1 MLKKIKI
8 LVITERR
15 ADYSR
20 FKPILEIIKK
30 DRHLD
35 YCLIV
40 TGLHLLK
47 EHGKTI
53 KEIKRDGFKIS
64 HTIKMF
70 DNTYK
75 GNGASMVKS
84 MGNVL
89 KIIPQ
94 ILSKSKPDL
103 ILAGF
108 DIGANFS
115 TVISGAHLN
124 IPIAHIQGGEL
135 SGSIDESLRHAMSK
149 FSNFHFVAN
158 TDAKLRLIKM
168 GEKKKAMK
176 TPGEKY
182 PRRKIVRRKDSFP
195 TEPLRL
201 PGRASKAH

>member
-1 MLKKIKI
+1 MSKKIKI

-115 TVISGAHLN
+115 ILGPPGNPKPN
-124 IPIAHIQGGEL
+124 IFDVL
-135 SGSIDESLRHAMSK
+135 S
-149 FSNFHFVAN
+149 
-158 TDAKLRLIKM
+158 
-168 GEKKKAMK
+168 KAS
-176 TPGEKY
+176 P
-182 PRRKIVRRKDSFP
+182 
-195 TEPLRL
+195 
-201 PGRASKAH
+201 RASSIVVPILLYLPRPLTTKN